1 MKFDVVLIGGGLSS
15 LVCGIKLQ
23 KAGKKCLMVSAGQNA
38 LHFSSGAFGLLGKLP
53 DGTDVA
59 EPLSAVEALP
69 SEHPYSKIGK
79 QRLSEYAASTP
90 GFFSECG
97 VALHSVP
104 SASSGTGS
112 GTASAGKPT
121 SSVAEPVE
129 ATGASSIPSTSS
141 GADDVRNGYRI
152 TALGTLKPAWLAM
165 DDVTLLASKDEK
177 IGEKALIVNFTGFL
191 DFNTRFIAE
200 GLEKRGT
207 ECRIESVKLDEVEH
221 LRKNPA
227 EMRSVN
233 IARVMNNEANWK
245 QFAHKVQELLNG
257 EDVVVLPE
265 VFGFENPV
273 IMQWLKEMIPARV
286 VFIGT
291 TPPSVPGIRTQ
302 RLLKKAFETAGG
314 TFLMGDEAL
323 DAVFD
328 GERVASIRT
337 ANLGELRIE
346 ADTFVLASGNLFG
359 KGLVA
364 SPDAVKEPV
373 FGLDVDYPAERK
385 HWYDEKF
392 FARQNYTGFGVKTNG
407 DFQPLRAGK
416 VVPNLYVIGSE
427 VGGCNPLAEGSGAG
441 VSIMTAFSA
450 ADSIIGK

>member
-1 MKFDVVLIGGGLSS
+1 MKFDVVIIGGGLSS

-53 DGTDVA
+53 DGTDVV

-79 QRLSEYAASTP
+79 RRLSEYVASVP

-97 VALHSVP
+97 VTLHPVP
-104 SASSGTGS
+104 STGS
-112 GTASAGKPT
+112 GIRPDTASVSAVT
-121 SSVAEPVE
+121 EPVEVVE
-129 ATGASSIPSTSS
+129 ATGTI
-141 GADDVRNGYRI
+141 RNGYRI

-177 IGEKALIVNFTGFL
+177 IGEKALIVNFSGFL

-233 IARVMNNEANWK
+233 IARVMNHENSWK
-245 QFAHKVQELLNG
+245 QFARKVQELLDG
-257 EDVVVLPE
+257 EDVVILPE

-273 IMQWLKEMIPARV
+273 IMQWLKEMVPAKI

-302 RLLKKAFETAGG
+302 RLLKKAFEAAGG

-328 GERVASIRT
+328 AERVASIRT

-385 HWYDEKF
+385 DWYDEKF
-392 FARQNYTGFGVKTNG
+392 FACQNYTGFGVKTNG
-407 DFQPLRAGK
+407 DFQPLRDGK
-416 VVPNLYVIGSE
+416 VVPNLYVVGSE

-441 VSIMTAFSA
+441 VAIMTAFSA
-450 ADSIIGK
+450 ADRILGK

>member
-15 LVCGIKLQ
+15 LVCGIMLQ

-38 LHFSSGAFGLLGKLP
+38 LHFSSGAFGLLGKLT

-59 EPLSAVEALP
+59 EPLSMVETLP
-69 SEHPYSKIGK
+69 SEHPYSKIGT
-79 QRLSEYAASTP
+79 QRLSEYVASTP

-97 VALHSVP
+97 ITLHPVL
-104 SASSGTGS
+104 SAGS
-112 GTASAGKPT
+112 GTS
-121 SSVAEPVE
+121 E
-129 ATGASSIPSTSS
+129 
-141 GADDVRNGYRI
+141 VRNGYRI

-177 IGEKALIVNFTGFL
+177 IGEKALIVNFSGFL

-207 ECRIESVKLDEVEH
+207 TCRIESVKLDEVET

-233 IARVMNNEANWK
+233 IARVMNHESSWK
-245 QFAHKVQELLNG
+245 AFAHKVQELLNG
-257 EDVVVLPE
+257 EDVVILPE
-265 VFGFENPV
+265 VFGFEEPV
-273 IMQWLKEMIPARV
+273 IMQWIKEMIPAKV
-286 VFIGT
+286 VFVGT

-302 RLLKKAFETAGG
+302 RLLKKAFEAAGG

-323 DAVFD
+323 GAVFD

-346 ADTFVLASGNLFG
+346 ADTFVLATGNLFG

-385 HWYDEKF
+385 DWYDEKF

-407 DFQPLRAGK
+407 DFHPLRDGK
-416 VVPNLYVIGSE
+416 IVPNRYVVGSE

-441 VSIMTAFSA
+441 VAIVTAFRA
-450 ADSIIGK
+450 ADSILGK

>member
-1 MKFDVVLIGGGLSS
+1 MKFDVVIIGGGLSS

-53 DGTDVA
+53 DGTDVV

-79 QRLSEYAASTP
+79 RRLSEYVASVP

-97 VALHSVP
+97 VALHPVP
-104 SASSGTGS
+104 STGS
-112 GTASAGKPT
+112 GIRPDTASVSAVT
-121 SSVAEPVE
+121 EPVE
-129 ATGASSIPSTSS
+129 VVEATETIH
-141 GADDVRNGYRI
+141 NGYRI

-177 IGEKALIVNFTGFL
+177 IGEKALIVNFSGFL

-233 IARVMNNEANWK
+233 IARVMNHENSWK
-245 QFAHKVQELLNG
+245 QFAHKVRELLDG
-257 EDVVVLPE
+257 EDVVILPE

-273 IMQWLKEMIPARV
+273 IMQWLKEMVPAKI

-302 RLLKKAFETAGG
+302 RLLKKAFEAAGG

-328 GERVASIRT
+328 AERVASIRT

-385 HWYDEKF
+385 DWYDEKF

-407 DFQPLRAGK
+407 DFKPLRDGK
-416 VVPNLYVIGSE
+416 VVPNLYVVGSE

-441 VSIMTAFSA
+441 VAIMTAFSA
-450 ADSIIGK
+450 ADRILGK

>member
-1 MKFDVVLIGGGLSS
+1 MKFDVVIIGGGLSS

-53 DGTDVA
+53 DGTDVV

-79 QRLSEYAASTP
+79 RRLSEYVASVP

-97 VALHSVP
+97 VALHPVP
-104 SASSGTGS
+104 STGS
-112 GTASAGKPT
+112 GIRPDTASVSAVT
-121 SSVAEPVE
+121 EPVEVVE
-129 ATGASSIPSTSS
+129 ATGTI
-141 GADDVRNGYRI
+141 RNGYRI

-177 IGEKALIVNFTGFL
+177 IGEKTLIVNFSGFL

-207 ECRIESVKLDEVEH
+207 ACRIESVKLDEVEH

-233 IARVMNNEANWK
+233 IARVMNHENSWK
-245 QFAHKVQELLNG
+245 QFARKVRELLDG
-257 EDVVVLPE
+257 EDVVILPE

-273 IMQWLKEMIPARV
+273 IMQWLKEMVPAKI

-302 RLLKKAFETAGG
+302 RLLKKAFEAAGG
-314 TFLMGDEAL
+314 TFLMGDEAI
-323 DAVFD
+323 DAAFD

-364 SPDAVKEPV
+364 SPDVVKEPV

-385 HWYDEKF
+385 DWYDEKF

-407 DFQPLRAGK
+407 DFKPLRDGK
-416 VVPNLYVIGSE
+416 VVPNLYVVGSE

-441 VSIMTAFSA
+441 VAIMTAFSA
-450 ADSIIGK
+450 ADSILGK

>member
-38 LHFSSGAFGLLGKLP
+38 LHFSSGAFGLLGKLA
-53 DGTDVA
+53 DGTEVA
-59 EPLSAVEALP
+59 EPLSVVENLP

-79 QRLSEYAASTP
+79 QRLFEYVASTP
-90 GFFSECG
+90 GFFSDCG
-97 VALHSVP
+97 VALHPV
-104 SASSGTGS
+104 A
-112 GTASAGKPT
+112 A
-121 SSVAEPVE
+121 VAEPVE
-129 ATGASSIPSTSS
+129 ATAT
-141 GADDVRNGYRI
+141 VRNGYRI

-165 DDVTLLASKDEK
+165 DDVTLLASKEEK

-207 ECRIESVKLDEVEH
+207 ECRIESVKLEEVET

-233 IARVMNNEANWK
+233 IARVMNNEASWK
-245 QFAHKVQELLNG
+245 QFAHKVQELLKG

-273 IMQWLKEMIPARV
+273 IMQWLKEMIPAKV
-286 VFIGT
+286 VFVGT

-302 RLLKKAFETAGG
+302 RLLKKAFEAAGG

-328 GERVASIRT
+328 GDRVASIRT

-346 ADTFVLASGNLFG
+346 ADAFVLASGNLFG

-385 HWYDEKF
+385 DWYDEKF
-392 FARQNYTGFGVKTNG
+392 FARQNYTGFGVKTND
-407 DFQPLRAGK
+407 DFQPLRDGK

-450 ADSIIGK
+450 ADSILGK

>member
-1 MKFDVVLIGGGLSS
+1 MKFDVVIIGGGLSS

-53 DGTDVA
+53 DGTDVV

-79 QRLSEYAASTP
+79 RRLSEYVASVP

-97 VALHSVP
+97 VALHPVQS
-104 SASSGTGS
+104 TGS
-112 GTASAGKPT
+112 GIRPDTASVSAVT
-121 SSVAEPVE
+121 EPVEVVE
-129 ATGASSIPSTSS
+129 ATGTIH
-141 GADDVRNGYRI
+141 NGYRI

-177 IGEKALIVNFTGFL
+177 VGEKTLIVNFAGFL

-207 ECRIESVKLDEVEH
+207 ACRIESVKLDEVEH

-233 IARVMNNEANWK
+233 IARVMNHENSWK
-245 QFAHKVQELLNG
+245 QFARKVQELLDG
-257 EDVVVLPE
+257 EDVVILPE

-273 IMQWLKEMIPARV
+273 IMQWLKEMVPAKI

-302 RLLKKAFETAGG
+302 RLLKKAFEAAGG

-328 GERVASIRT
+328 AERVASIRT

-359 KGLVA
+359 MGLVA
-364 SPDAVKEPV
+364 SPDVVMEPV

-385 HWYDEKF
+385 DWYDEKF

-407 DFQPLRAGK
+407 DFKPLRDGK
-416 VVPNLYVIGSE
+416 VVPNLYVVGSE

-441 VSIMTAFSA
+441 VAIMTAFSA
-450 ADSIIGK
+450 ADRILGK

>member
-1 MKFDVVLIGGGLSS
+1 MKFDVVIIGGGLSS

-38 LHFSSGAFGLLGKLP
+38 LHFSSGAFSLLGKLP

-59 EPLSAVEALP
+59 EPLSAVETLP

-79 QRLSEYAASTP
+79 QRLSEYVASVP

-97 VALHSVP
+97 VALHPVP
-104 SASSGTGS
+104 STGS
-112 GTASAGKPT
+112 GIRPDTASVSAVT
-121 SSVAEPVE
+121 EPVEVVE
-129 ATGASSIPSTSS
+129 ATGTI
-141 GADDVRNGYRI
+141 RNGYRI

-177 IGEKALIVNFTGFL
+177 IGEKTLIVNFAGFL

-207 ECRIESVKLDEVEH
+207 ACRIESVKLDEVEH

-233 IARVMNNEANWK
+233 IARVMNHENSWK
-245 QFAHKVQELLNG
+245 QFAHKVQELLDG
-257 EDVVVLPE
+257 EDVVILPE

-273 IMQWLKEMIPARV
+273 IMQWLKEMVPAKI

-302 RLLKKAFETAGG
+302 RLLKKAFEAAGG

-328 GERVASIRT
+328 AERVASIRT

-385 HWYDEKF
+385 DWYDEKF

-407 DFQPLRAGK
+407 DFKPLRDGK
-416 VVPNLYVIGSE
+416 VVPNLYVVGSE

-441 VSIMTAFSA
+441 VAIMTAFSA
-450 ADSIIGK
+450 ADSILGK

>member
-23 KAGKKCLMVSAGQNA
+23 KAGRKCLMVSAGQNA

-53 DGTDVA
+53 DGADVA
-59 EPLSAVEALP
+59 EPLSMVETLP
-69 SEHPYSKIGK
+69 SEHPYSKIGT
-79 QRLSEYAASTP
+79 QRLSEYVASTP

-97 VALHSVP
+97 ITLHPVL
-104 SASSGTGS
+104 SAGS
-112 GTASAGKPT
+112 GTS
-121 SSVAEPVE
+121 E
-129 ATGASSIPSTSS
+129 
-141 GADDVRNGYRI
+141 VRNGYRI

-177 IGEKALIVNFTGFL
+177 IGEKALIVNFSGFL

-207 ECRIESVKLDEVEH
+207 TCRIVSVKLDEVET

-233 IARVMNNEANWK
+233 IARVMNHESSWK
-245 QFAHKVQELLNG
+245 ACAHKVQELLNG
-257 EDVVVLPE
+257 EDVVILPE
-265 VFGFENPV
+265 VFGFEEPV
-273 IMQWLKEMIPARV
+273 IMQWIKEMIPAKV
-286 VFIGT
+286 VFVGT

-302 RLLKKAFETAGG
+302 RLLKKAYEAAGG

-323 DAVFD
+323 GAVFD

-337 ANLGELRIE
+337 ANLGALRIE
-346 ADTFVLASGNLFG
+346 ADTFVLATGNLFG

-385 HWYDEKF
+385 DWYDEKF
-392 FARQNYTGFGVKTNG
+392 FAHQNYTGFGVKTND
-407 DFQPLRAGK
+407 DFQPLRDGK
-416 VVPNLYVIGSE
+416 IVPNLYVVGSE

-441 VSIMTAFSA
+441 VAIVTAFRA
-450 ADSIIGK
+450 ADSILGK

>member
-1 MKFDVVLIGGGLSS
+1 MKFDVVIIGGGLSS

-53 DGTDVA
+53 DGTDVV

-79 QRLSEYAASTP
+79 RRLSEYVASVP

-97 VALHSVP
+97 VALHPVP
-104 SASSGTGS
+104 STGS
-112 GTASAGKPT
+112 GIRPDTASVSAVT
-121 SSVAEPVE
+121 EPVE
-129 ATGASSIPSTSS
+129 VVEATETIH
-141 GADDVRNGYRI
+141 NGYRI

-177 IGEKALIVNFTGFL
+177 IGEKALIVNFAGFL

-207 ECRIESVKLDEVEH
+207 ACRIESVKLDEVEH

-233 IARVMNNEANWK
+233 IARVMNHENSWK
-245 QFAHKVQELLNG
+245 QFAHKVRELLDG
-257 EDVVVLPE
+257 EDVVILPE

-273 IMQWLKEMIPARV
+273 IMQWLKEMVPAKI

-302 RLLKKAFETAGG
+302 RLLKKAFEAAGG
-314 TFLMGDEAL
+314 TFLMGDEAI
-323 DAVFD
+323 DAAFD

-385 HWYDEKF
+385 DWYDEKF

-407 DFQPLRAGK
+407 DFKPLRDGK
-416 VVPNLYVIGSE
+416 VVPNLYVVGSE

-441 VSIMTAFSA
+441 VAIMTAFSA
-450 ADSIIGK
+450 ADRILGK

>member
-53 DGTDVA
+53 DGTDVI
-59 EPLSAVEALP
+59 EPLSAVGELP

-79 QRLSEYAASTP
+79 QRLSEYVASTP

-97 VALHSVP
+97 VALHRVTSTT
-104 SASSGTGS
+104 STTSTGS
-112 GTASAGKPT
+112 VTRSGPGSA
-121 SSVAEPVE
+121 AEPVE
-129 ATGASSIPSTSS
+129 AAAT
-141 GADDVRNGYRI
+141 VRNGYRI

-207 ECRIESVKLDEVEH
+207 ACRIESVKLEEVEH

-233 IARVMNNEANWK
+233 IARVMNIEASWK
-245 QFAHKVQELLNG
+245 QLAHKVQELLDG
-257 EDVVVLPE
+257 EDVVSLPE
-265 VFGFENPV
+265 VFGFDNPV
-273 IMQWLKEMIPARV
+273 IMQWLKEMIPAKV
-286 VFIGT
+286 VFLGT

-302 RLLKKAFETAGG
+302 RLLKKAFETTGG
-314 TFLMGDEAL
+314 TFLTGDEAI
-323 DAVFD
+323 DAVLD

-359 KGLVA
+359 KGLIA
-364 SPDAVKEPV
+364 SPDAVIEPV
-373 FGLDVDYPAERK
+373 FGLDVDCPTERK
-385 HWYDEKF
+385 DWYDEKF
-392 FARQNYTGFGVKTNG
+392 FARQNYTGFGVKTNS
-407 DFQPLRAGK
+407 DFQPLRDGK
-416 VVPNLYVIGSE
+416 IVQNLYVVGSE

-450 ADSIIGK
+450 ADRILGK

>member
-1 MKFDVVLIGGGLSS
+1 MKFDVVIIGGGLSS

-38 LHFSSGAFGLLGKLP
+38 LHFSSGAFGLLVKLP
-53 DGTDVA
+53 DGTDVV

-79 QRLSEYAASTP
+79 RRLSEYVASVP

-97 VALHSVP
+97 VALHPVP
-104 SASSGTGS
+104 STGP
-112 GTASAGKPT
+112 GIRPDTASVSAVT
-121 SSVAEPVE
+121 EPVEVVE
-129 ATGASSIPSTSS
+129 ATGTI
-141 GADDVRNGYRI
+141 RNGYRI

-177 IGEKALIVNFTGFL
+177 IGEKALIVNFSGFL

-207 ECRIESVKLDEVEH
+207 ACRIESVKLDEVEH

-233 IARVMNNEANWK
+233 IARVMNHENSWK
-245 QFAHKVQELLNG
+245 QFAHKVRELLDG
-257 EDVVVLPE
+257 EDVVILPE

-273 IMQWLKEMIPARV
+273 IMQWLKEMVPAKI

-302 RLLKKAFETAGG
+302 RLLKKAFEAAGG

-328 GERVASIRT
+328 AERVASIRT

-385 HWYDEKF
+385 DWYDEKF

-407 DFQPLRAGK
+407 DFQPLRDGN
-416 VVPNLYVIGSE
+416 VVPNLYVVGSE

-441 VSIMTAFSA
+441 VAIMTAFSA
-450 ADSIIGK
+450 ADSILGK

>member
-1 MKFDVVLIGGGLSS
+1 MKFDVVIIGGGLSS

-53 DGTDVA
+53 DGTDVV
-59 EPLSAVEALP
+59 EPLSAVVALP

-79 QRLSEYAASTP
+79 RRLSEYVASVP

-97 VALHSVP
+97 VALHPVP
-104 SASSGTGS
+104 STGS
-112 GTASAGKPT
+112 GIRPDTASVSAVT
-121 SSVAEPVE
+121 EPVEVVE
-129 ATGASSIPSTSS
+129 ATGTI
-141 GADDVRNGYRI
+141 RNGYRI

-177 IGEKALIVNFTGFL
+177 IGEKALIVNFAGFL

-207 ECRIESVKLDEVEH
+207 ACRIESVKLDEVEH

-233 IARVMNNEANWK
+233 IARVMNHENSWK
-245 QFAHKVQELLNG
+245 QFARKVRELLDG
-257 EDVVVLPE
+257 EDVVILPE

-273 IMQWLKEMIPARV
+273 IMQWLKEMVPAKI

-302 RLLKKAFETAGG
+302 RLLKKAFEAAGG

-328 GERVASIRT
+328 AERVASIRT
-337 ANLGELRIE
+337 ANLGGLRIE

-385 HWYDEKF
+385 DWYDEKF

-407 DFQPLRAGK
+407 DFKPLRDGK
-416 VVPNLYVIGSE
+416 VVPNLYVVGSE

-441 VSIMTAFSA
+441 VAIMTAFSA
-450 ADSIIGK
+450 ADRILGK

>member
-23 KAGKKCLMVSAGQNA
+23 KAGRKCLMVSAGQNA

-53 DGTDVA
+53 DGADVA
-59 EPLSAVEALP
+59 EPLSMVETLP
-69 SEHPYSKIGK
+69 SEHPYSKIGA
-79 QRLSEYAASTP
+79 QRLSEYVASTP

-97 VALHSVP
+97 ITLHPVL
-104 SASSGTGS
+104 SAGS
-112 GTASAGKPT
+112 GAS
-121 SSVAEPVE
+121 E
-129 ATGASSIPSTSS
+129 
-141 GADDVRNGYRI
+141 VRNGYRI

-177 IGEKALIVNFTGFL
+177 IGEKALIVNFSGFL

-207 ECRIESVKLDEVEH
+207 TCRIKSVKLDEVET

-233 IARVMNNEANWK
+233 IARVMNHESSWK
-245 QFAHKVQELLNG
+245 AFAHKVQELLNG
-257 EDVVVLPE
+257 EDVVILPE
-265 VFGFENPV
+265 VFGFEEPV
-273 IMQWLKEMIPARV
+273 IMQWIKEMIPAKV
-286 VFIGT
+286 VFVGT

-302 RLLKKAFETAGG
+302 RLLKKAFEAAGG

-323 DAVFD
+323 GAVFD

-364 SPDAVKEPV
+364 SPEAVKEPV

-385 HWYDEKF
+385 DWYDEKF

-407 DFQPLRAGK
+407 DFQPLRDGK
-416 VVPNLYVIGSE
+416 VVSNLYVVGSE

-441 VSIMTAFSA
+441 VAIMTAFSA
-450 ADSIIGK
+450 ADRILGK

>member
-1 MKFDVVLIGGGLSS
+1 MKFDVVIIGGGLSS

-38 LHFSSGAFGLLGKLP
+38 LHFSSGAFSLLGKLP

-79 QRLSEYAASTP
+79 RRLSEYVASVP

-97 VALHSVP
+97 VTLHPVP
-104 SASSGTGS
+104 STGS
-112 GTASAGKPT
+112 GIRPDTTSVSAVT
-121 SSVAEPVE
+121 EPVEVVE
-129 ATGASSIPSTSS
+129 ATGTI
-141 GADDVRNGYRI
+141 RNGYRI

-177 IGEKALIVNFTGFL
+177 IGEKTLIVNFAGFL

-207 ECRIESVKLDEVEH
+207 ACRIESVKLDEVEH

-233 IARVMNNEANWK
+233 IARVMNHENSWK
-245 QFAHKVQELLNG
+245 QFARKVRELLDG
-257 EDVVVLPE
+257 EDVVILPE

-273 IMQWLKEMIPARV
+273 IMQWLKEMVPAKI

-302 RLLKKAFETAGG
+302 RLLKKAFEAAGG

-328 GERVASIRT
+328 AERVASIRT

-385 HWYDEKF
+385 DWYDEKF

-407 DFQPLRAGK
+407 DFKPLRDGK
-416 VVPNLYVIGSE
+416 VVPNLYVVGSE

-441 VSIMTAFSA
+441 VAIMTAFSA
-450 ADSIIGK
+450 ADSILGK

>member
-1 MKFDVVLIGGGLSS
+1 MRFDVVLIGGGLSS

-53 DGTDVA
+53 DGTEVA
-59 EPLSAVEALP
+59 EPLSVVETLP
-69 SEHPYSKIGK
+69 ARHPYSKIGK
-79 QRLSEYAASTP
+79 RRLYEYAASTP
-90 GFFSECG
+90 GFFSGCG
-97 VALHSVP
+97 VVLHSV
-104 SASSGTGS
+104 A
-112 GTASAGKPT
+112 AAAGQT

-129 ATGASSIPSTSS
+129 ATEAPSIPSTSS
-141 GADDVRNGYRI
+141 APSTSSGTGAVRNGYRI

-207 ECRIESVKLDEVEH
+207 ECRICSVKPDEIEH
-221 LRKNPA
+221 LRKNPT

-233 IARVMNNEANWK
+233 IARVMNQEACWK
-245 QFAHKVQELLNG
+245 QFAHKVQELLDG

-265 VFGFENPV
+265 VFGFEDPV
-273 IMQWLKEMIPARV
+273 IMQWMKEMIPAKV
-286 VFIGT
+286 VFLGT

-302 RLLKKAFETAGG
+302 RLLKKAYEAAGG
-314 TFLMGDEAL
+314 TYLMGDEAL
-323 DAVFD
+323 DAFFD
-328 GERVASIRT
+328 GGRVASVRT
-337 ANLGELRIE
+337 ANLGALRIE
-346 ADTFVLASGNLFG
+346 ADAFVLASGNLFG

-364 SPDAVKEPV
+364 SPDAVREPV
-373 FGLDVDYPAERK
+373 FSLDVDYPAERK
-385 HWYDEKF
+385 DWYDEKF
-392 FARQNYTGFGVKTNG
+392 FARQNYTGFGVKTNA
-407 DFQPLRAGK
+407 DFQPLRGGK

-441 VSIMTAFSA
+441 VAIMTAFSA
-450 ADSIIGK
+450 ADRIIGK

>member
-23 KAGKKCLMVSAGQNA
+23 KAGKKCLIVSAGQNA

-53 DGTDVA
+53 DGTEVT
-59 EPLSAVEALP
+59 EPLLAVENLP

-79 QRLSEYAASTP
+79 QRFSEYVASTP

-97 VALHSVP
+97 VALHSVL
-104 SASSGTGS
+104 SAGS
-112 GTASAGKPT
+112 GTRPDRA
-121 SSVAEPVE
+121 SVAESVE
-129 ATGASSIPSTSS
+129 ATAT
-141 GADDVRNGYRI
+141 VRNGYRI

-207 ECRIESVKLDEVEH
+207 ACRIESVKLDEVEH

-233 IARVMNNEANWK
+233 IARVMNQEACWK
-245 QFAHKVQELLNG
+245 RFAHKVQELLNG
-257 EDVVVLPE
+257 EDVVILPE
-265 VFGFENPV
+265 VFGFEEPV
-273 IMQWLKEMIPARV
+273 VMQWIREMIPAKV

-314 TFLMGDEAL
+314 TFLMGDEVI
-323 DAVFD
+323 DTTFD
-328 GERVASIRT
+328 GERVASART
-337 ANLGELRIE
+337 ANLGDLRIE

-364 SPDAVKEPV
+364 SPDTVKEPV
-373 FGLDVDYPAERK
+373 FGLDVDYPADRK
-385 HWYDEKF
+385 DWYDEKF

-407 DFQPLRAGK
+407 DFQPLRDGK
-416 VVPNLYVIGSE
+416 VVSNLYVVGSE

-441 VSIMTAFSA
+441 MAIMTAFSA
-450 ADSIIGK
+450 ADRILGK

>member
-53 DGTDVA
+53 DGTEVA
-59 EPLSAVEALP
+59 EPLSAVDALP

-79 QRLSEYAASTP
+79 QRLTEYVASTP
-90 GFFSECG
+90 GFFSDCG
-97 VALHSVP
+97 VALHPV
-104 SASSGTGS
+104 T
-112 GTASAGKPT
+112 SAG
-121 SSVAEPVE
+121 SVTAP
-129 ATGASSIPSTSS
+129 
-141 GADDVRNGYRI
+141 VRNGYRI

-165 DDVTLLASKDEK
+165 DEVTLLSSKVEK

-207 ECRIESVKLDEVEH
+207 ACRVEYVKLDEVEH

-233 IARVMNNEANWK
+233 IARVMNHESNWK

-257 EDVVVLPE
+257 EDVVVMPE

-273 IMQWLKEMIPARV
+273 IMQWLKEMIPAKV

-328 GERVASIRT
+328 GERVASVRT

-359 KGLVA
+359 KGLAALPGDVI
-364 SPDAVKEPV
+364 EPV
-373 FGLDVDYPAERK
+373 FGLDVDCPEQRK
-385 HWYDEKF
+385 DWYDENF
-392 FARQNYTGFGVKTNG
+392 FARQNFTGFGVRTN
-407 DFQPLRAGK
+407 DVFQPLRDGK
-416 VVPNLYVIGSE
+416 VVPNLYVVGSE

-441 VSIMTAFSA
+441 VAIMTAFSA
-450 ADSIIGK
+450 ADRILGR

>member
-1 MKFDVVLIGGGLSS
+1 MKFDVVIIGGGLSS

-38 LHFSSGAFGLLGKLP
+38 LHFSSGAFSLLGKLP

-79 QRLSEYAASTP
+79 RRLSEYVASVP

-97 VALHSVP
+97 VTLHPVP
-104 SASSGTGS
+104 STGS
-112 GTASAGKPT
+112 GIRPDTTSVSAVT
-121 SSVAEPVE
+121 EPVEVVE
-129 ATGASSIPSTSS
+129 ATGTI
-141 GADDVRNGYRI
+141 RNGYRI

-177 IGEKALIVNFTGFL
+177 IGEKTLIVNFAGFL

-207 ECRIESVKLDEVEH
+207 ACRIESVKLDEVEH

-233 IARVMNNEANWK
+233 IARVMNHENSWK
-245 QFAHKVQELLNG
+245 QFARKVRELLDG
-257 EDVVVLPE
+257 EDVVILPE

-273 IMQWLKEMIPARV
+273 IMQWLKEMVPAKI

-302 RLLKKAFETAGG
+302 RLLKKAFEAAGG

-328 GERVASIRT
+328 AERVASIRT

-385 HWYDEKF
+385 DWYDEKF

-407 DFQPLRAGK
+407 DFQPLRDGN
-416 VVPNLYVIGSE
+416 VVPNLYVVGLE

-441 VSIMTAFSA
+441 VAIMTAFSA
-450 ADSIIGK
+450 ADRILGK

>member
-23 KAGKKCLMVSAGQNA
+23 KAGRKCLMVSAGQNA
-38 LHFSSGAFGLLGKLP
+38 LHFSSEAFGLLGKLP
-53 DGTDVA
+53 DGADVA
-59 EPLSAVEALP
+59 EPLSMVETLP

-79 QRLSEYAASTP
+79 QRLSEYVASVP

-97 VALHSVP
+97 ITLHPVL
-104 SASSGTGS
+104 SAGS
-112 GTASAGKPT
+112 GAS
-121 SSVAEPVE
+121 E
-129 ATGASSIPSTSS
+129 
-141 GADDVRNGYRI
+141 VRNGYRI

-177 IGEKALIVNFTGFL
+177 IGEKALIVNFSGFL

-207 ECRIESVKLDEVEH
+207 TCRIESVKLDEVET

-233 IARVMNNEANWK
+233 IARVMNHESSWK
-245 QFAHKVQELLNG
+245 AFAHKVQELLNG
-257 EDVVVLPE
+257 EDVVILPE
-265 VFGFENPV
+265 VFGFEEPV
-273 IMQWLKEMIPARV
+273 IMQWIKEMIPAKV
-286 VFIGT
+286 VFVGT

-302 RLLKKAFETAGG
+302 RLLKKAFEAAGG

-323 DAVFD
+323 GAVFD

-337 ANLGELRIE
+337 TNLGELRIE
-346 ADTFVLASGNLFG
+346 ADTFVLATGNLFG

-385 HWYDEKF
+385 DWYDEKF
-392 FARQNYTGFGVKTNG
+392 FASQNYTGFGVKTND
-407 DFQPLRAGK
+407 DFQPLRDGK
-416 VVPNLYVIGSE
+416 IVPNLYVVGSE

-441 VSIMTAFSA
+441 VAIVTAFRA
-450 ADSIIGK
+450 ADSILGK

>member
-1 MKFDVVLIGGGLSS
+1 MKFDVVIIGGGLSS

-53 DGTDVA
+53 DGTDVV

-69 SEHPYSKIGK
+69 SGHPYSKIGK
-79 QRLSEYAASTP
+79 RRLSEYVASVP

-97 VALHSVP
+97 VALHPVP
-104 SASSGTGS
+104 STGP
-112 GTASAGKPT
+112 GIRPDTASVSAVT
-121 SSVAEPVE
+121 EPVEVVE
-129 ATGASSIPSTSS
+129 ATGTI
-141 GADDVRNGYRI
+141 RNGYRI

-177 IGEKALIVNFTGFL
+177 IGEKTLIVNFAGFL

-207 ECRIESVKLDEVEH
+207 ACRIESVKLDEVEH

-233 IARVMNNEANWK
+233 IARVMNHENSWK
-245 QFAHKVQELLNG
+245 QFAHKVRELLDG
-257 EDVVVLPE
+257 EDVVILPE

-273 IMQWLKEMIPARV
+273 IMQWLKEMVPAKI

-302 RLLKKAFETAGG
+302 RLLKKAFEAAGG

-328 GERVASIRT
+328 AERVASIRT

-385 HWYDEKF
+385 DWYDEKF

-407 DFQPLRAGK
+407 DFQPLRDGN
-416 VVPNLYVIGSE
+416 VVPNLYVVGSE

-441 VSIMTAFSA
+441 VAIMTAFSA
-450 ADSIIGK
+450 ADRILGK

>member
-1 MKFDVVLIGGGLSS
+1 MKFDVVIIGGGLSS

-38 LHFSSGAFGLLGKLP
+38 LHFSSGAFSLLGKLP

-59 EPLSAVEALP
+59 EPLSAVETLP

-79 QRLSEYAASTP
+79 RRLSEYVASVP

-97 VALHSVP
+97 VTLHPVP
-104 SASSGTGS
+104 STGS
-112 GTASAGKPT
+112 GIRPDTASVSAVT
-121 SSVAEPVE
+121 EPVEVVE
-129 ATGASSIPSTSS
+129 ATGTI
-141 GADDVRNGYRI
+141 RNGYRI

-177 IGEKALIVNFTGFL
+177 IGEKTLIVNFAGFL

-207 ECRIESVKLDEVEH
+207 ACRIESVKLDEVEH

-233 IARVMNNEANWK
+233 IARVMNHENSWK
-245 QFAHKVQELLNG
+245 QFAHKVRELLDG
-257 EDVVVLPE
+257 EDVVILPE

-273 IMQWLKEMIPARV
+273 IMQWLKEMVPAKI

-302 RLLKKAFETAGG
+302 RLLKKAFEAAGG

-328 GERVASIRT
+328 AERVASIRT

-385 HWYDEKF
+385 DWYDEKF

-407 DFQPLRAGK
+407 DFKPLRDGK
-416 VVPNLYVIGSE
+416 VVPNLYVVGSE

-441 VSIMTAFSA
+441 VAIMTAFSA
-450 ADSIIGK
+450 ADSILGK

>member
-53 DGTDVA
+53 DGTEVA
-59 EPLSAVEALP
+59 EPLSAVDALP

-79 QRLSEYAASTP
+79 PRLTEYVASTP
-90 GFFSECG
+90 GFFSDCG
-97 VALHSVP
+97 VALHPVVSV
-104 SASSGTGS
+104 A
-112 GTASAGKPT
+112 
-121 SSVAEPVE
+121 SVAEPVE
-129 ATGASSIPSTSS
+129 ATDASSVTSAGS
-141 GADDVRNGYRI
+141 VTAPVRNGYRI

-165 DDVTLLASKDEK
+165 DEVTLLSSKVEK

-200 GLEKRGT
+200 GLEKRGLT
-207 ECRIESVKLDEVEH
+207 CRIESVKLDEVEH

-233 IARVMNNEANWK
+233 IARVMNHESNWK
-245 QFAHKVQELLNG
+245 QFAHKVQESLNG
-257 EDVVVLPE
+257 EDVVILPE

-273 IMQWLKEMIPARV
+273 IMQWLKEMIPAKV

-328 GERVASIRT
+328 GERVASVRT

-359 KGLVA
+359 KGLAALPGDVI
-364 SPDAVKEPV
+364 EPV
-373 FGLDVDYPAERK
+373 FGLDVDCPEQRK
-385 HWYDEKF
+385 DWYDENF
-392 FARQNYTGFGVKTNG
+392 FARQNFTGFGVRTN
-407 DFQPLRAGK
+407 DVFQPLRDGK
-416 VVPNLYVIGSE
+416 VVPNLYVVGSE

-441 VSIMTAFSA
+441 VAIMTAFSA
-450 ADSIIGK
+450 ADRILGR